1 MTEKLVGNNGLV
13 AEVIA
18 GYFAGE
24 KGLRGFIGPTDPI
37 SDMPVFILAEHH
49 HMHEGEMHQ
58 VTYPPAALAN
68 GASIDFRL
76 VVGNLTPTSR
86 TPHITIELDTTGE
99 SWMYLYET
107 PTTTANGTQ
116 LTARNKN
123 RNSAIVPNQTVW
135 QAPTVTAV
143 GTMLSAWISGSGEK
157 SGGQTRESVEWDL
170 APNTVYLVRVTGK
183 NSNNIC
189 LRFQWYE
196 DLGV

>member
-24 KGLRGFIGPTDPI
+24 KGLRVFIGPTDPI

-116 LTARNKN
+116 LTARNKKQKQ
-123 RNSAIVPNQTVW
+123 RHRAKSDSMAG
-135 QAPTVTAV
+135 ADCDRGRHDAFS
-143 GTMLSAWISGSGEK
+143 LDFWIW
-157 SGGQTRESVEWDL
+157 REIRRAD
-170 APNTVYLVRVTGK
+170 T
-183 NSNNIC
+183 
-189 LRFQWYE
+189 
-196 DLGV
+196 